1 MGLPFSHFLL
11 FGTLCLLGT
20 SLRLIGTRLSG
31 KMLLHETT
39 KRYLENV
46 YPTKNSQFL
55 GSMLV
60 SHGVM
65 LEKTATVRLHSFAAA
80 AVAPCRAA
88 NWLENHP
95 FSWMMFRVKTSILR
109 GKQPAP

>member
-1 MGLPFSHFLL
+1 M
-11 FGTLCLLGT
+11 
-20 SLRLIGTRLSG
+20 
-31 KMLLHETT
+31 ETT

-65 LEKTATVRLHSFAAA
+65 LEKQLRLYGFTALQLLQSHLA
-80 AVAPCRAA
+80 
-88 NWLENHP
+88 E
-95 FSWMMFRVKTSILR
+95 LR
-109 GKQPAP
+109 IGWKIIHLVG